1 MFDDVSGRLQF
12 FAVDDEALPV
22 DVGDTDIIERF
33 ARAIH
38 DRYLAHETGLGD
50 AMYSRPGLRQWD
62 ELNRDMQDSNRGQ
75 AANFG
80 EALRSCGLTLMP
92 ASSDSAPF
100 AFTYDEI
107 EYLARAEHVRWSE
120 EKMAQ
125 GYRYGEPRRDVGP
138 DKLHPSLKP
147 WEDLDHR
154 DRERDRDA
162 IRNMPAVLHD
172 AGLQVIRL
180 TDPDTPPTP

>member
-1 MFDDVSGRLQF
+1 MS
-12 FAVDDEALPV
+12 EAAAHPPAQHAHS
-22 DVGDTDIIERF
+22 R
-33 ARAIH
+33 H
-38 DRYLAHETGLGD
+38 HLAHETGLGD

-80 EALRSCGLTLMP
+80 EALRNCGLTLMP
-92 ASSDSAPF
+92 ASRDSGAF
-100 AFTYDEI
+100 AFTHDEI
-107 EYLARAEHVRWSE
+107 EYLAQAEHVRWSQ

-147 WEDLDHR
+147 WEELDHRDRER

-162 IRNMPAVLHD
+162 IRNMPAVLH
-172 AGLQVIRL
+172 AAALQVIRL
-180 TDPDTPPTP
+180 TDPATPHPFLSDLSETPGSSKLL